1 MKEAYSYKKAGVDV
15 EAGYSAVE
23 RIKVIAKKTLIP
35 GVLGG
40 LGSFGGMFELPT
52 GYRQPVLVSGTDG
65 VGTKLKIAFE
75 LQQHHTIGIDCVA
88 MCVNDILCQGARPL
102 FFLDYIAT
110 GKLNP
115 EQVAQVVE
123 GIGEGCMQAGC
134 ALLGGETAEMPDF
147 YENGEY
153 DVAGFAV
160 GIVEK
165 DKIMTSDR
173 VQTGDALIALPSSGV
188 HSNGF
193 SLVRKVLPHD
203 KETLET
209 LLTPT
214 KIYVKTIQSC
224 MERFD
229 IHSIAHVTGGGL
241 IENIPRILSSTQSA
255 TIWEDKLVVH
265 DVFHKIQ
272 AAGNIPLMEMYNTF
286 NMGVGMVL
294 AVSQSIAG
302 DVVEHLASIGEDAYI
317 VGVVEDRKQEGAI
330 RFA

>member
-1 MKEAYSYKKAGVDV
+1 MKEAFSYKKAGVDV

-75 LQQHHTIGIDCVA
+75 LNEHRTVGIDCVA

-115 EQVAQVVE
+115 EQIAQIVE
-123 GIGEGCMQAGC
+123 GIGEGCTQAGC

-147 YENGEY
+147 YGNGEY

-173 VQTGDALIALPSSGV
+173 VQTGDVLIALPSSGV

-203 KETLET
+203 KETLEA

-241 IENIPRILSSTQSA
+241 IENIPRILSSNQSA
-255 TIWEDKLVVH
+255 TIWQDKLIVH
-265 DVFHKIQ
+265 EVFQRIQ

-317 VGVVEDRKQEGAI
+317 VGVVEDRKEEGAI
-330 RFA
+330 RFV

>member
-115 EQVAQVVE
+115 EQVAQIVE